1 MSSIS
6 SAQEGVL
13 DLWDRYP
20 DLHERFELVQLL
32 GEGAGGIVFQ
42 VKDRLNDF
50 DEVALKVLLDPH
62 AFDEQTVRRFRE
74 ELKISQ
80 QLCHPSAIRG
90 FEVIETKDTLAFTME
105 VVRGLDLGK
114 IFKERALTHDDI
126 DYIFTQVL
134 GALRELHGK
143 GVLHRDIKLEN
154 IMVSE
159 EGDVKLSDLGL
170 SKQYGIQLTKTGVLL
185 GTAQYLPPEY
195 IRKGRFDARGD
206 IYALGVALFELFYG
220 KRWMVEYSGAEAIE
234 VLLQKNFSFPFE
246 KLSGVPK
253 KYQYIIRKCLAVA
266 VDQRFQSAA
275 EVIDAF
281 TKPQDY
287 QFLIEEKPT
296 KVQHSSFVDDTRIP
310 TPSIGSPQSF
320 SNIFVRAVMIL
331 VATTLFLGC
340 SIVASLAIPSVRVFV
355 VNQAYV
361 YRNSIPPKIYDKIL
375 KLPIPPRGMGRN

>member
-6 SAQEGVL
+6 SAQESVL
-13 DLWDRYP
+13 DLWERYP
-20 DLHERFELVQLL
+20 DLHDRFELVQLL

-42 VKDRLNDF
+42 VKDRLSDF
-50 DEVALKVLLDPH
+50 DDVALKVLLDPH

-105 VVRGLDLGK
+105 VVHGLDLGK
-114 IFKERALTHDDI
+114 IFKERAFTHEDI

-170 SKQYGIQLTKTGVLL
+170 SKQYGMQLTKTGVLL

-234 VLLQKNFSFPFE
+234 VLLQNKFSFPFE
-246 KLSGVPK
+246 KLSGVPR
-253 KYQYIIRKCLAVA
+253 KYQYIIKKCLAVA

-281 TKPQDY
+281 NKPKDH
-287 QFLIEEKPT
+287 QFPLEETPSKQQHT
-296 KVQHSSFVDDTRIP
+296 KVIDDTKILMP
-310 TPSIGSPQSF
+310 AVGVNQSS
-320 SNIFVRAVMIL
+320 SNLFTRMVLVLVTATFFV
-331 VATTLFLGC
+331 GC
-340 SIVASLAIPSVRVFV
+340 TIVASLAIPSVRVFV

-361 YRNSIPPKIYDKIL
+361 YRNSVPPKFYDMIL
-375 KLPIPPRGMGRN
+375 KLPVPPGSVNKN